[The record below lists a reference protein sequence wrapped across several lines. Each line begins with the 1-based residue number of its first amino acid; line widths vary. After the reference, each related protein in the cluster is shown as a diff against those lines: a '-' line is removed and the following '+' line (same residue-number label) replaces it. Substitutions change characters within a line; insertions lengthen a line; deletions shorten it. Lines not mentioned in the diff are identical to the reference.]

1 LLYIFLYI
9 FLSLYYLIIFDF
21 RVLIFHFVTF
31 FCLFLFDFLSSYYS
45 FWYLQT
51 FLLVIVWS
59 FLLWCP
65 VSDYPLGIF
74 KLYFVPF
81 LLVIVLSVLR
91 ITTSSH
97 PLLSSNL
104 TLCSFLGH
112 CILCSSLISG
122 FWLSLWYLQIF
133 LYVPFFF
140 CLSVFGYW
148 SPIISLVSS
157 NLYVLFFFCLSVFDY
172 SPPIISL
179 VSSNISFCP
188 FYFIC
193 PVISGFSLP
202 LLVSSNFLTDIS
214 ILVKTIS
221 SWIFQ
226 TIIIRHLNANSLS
239 IGFEYNFLYLF
250 SYMFQLNF
258 YVWNYERKCFYQIW
272 HHGFSNTLAK
282 GQCLDLLL
290 K

>member
-1 LLYIFLYI
+1 
-9 FLSLYYLIIFDF
+9 LYYLIIFDF

-104 TLCSFLGH
+104 TFCSFLGH

-133 LYVPFFF
+133 LYVLFFF

-148 SPIISLVSS
+148 S
-157 NLYVLFFFCLSVFDY
+157 
-172 SPPIISL
+172 PIISL